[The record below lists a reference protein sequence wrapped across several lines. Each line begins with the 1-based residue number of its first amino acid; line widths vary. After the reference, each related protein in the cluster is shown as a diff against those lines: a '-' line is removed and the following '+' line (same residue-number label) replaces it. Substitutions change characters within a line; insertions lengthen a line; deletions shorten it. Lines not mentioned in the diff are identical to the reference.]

1 MRLSSGLALLSCSL
15 VSSGRV
21 PLEAW
26 GPIPAGFTLRAFP
39 GGVGVGVGLGVGA
52 AGPGTY
58 AHYPAYSVPT
68 PANATVFE
76 VEHTWRTLPAASETE
91 GNAVFMSTQMWHTG
105 GAGGYMG
112 TQVWRDDSGAGAA
125 VETHRAIFSMW
136 DGVDPATG
144 RPVATGW
151 KGPNCERFGGEG
163 LGSHCLNEFAIKQG
177 ATYTLRYESDGG
189 NHSGAFWTGSIVEG
203 AGTAS
208 ASGGAKRTVIGT
220 LFYPDLSSAGAAA
233 GGSGYGPVAVNAASF
248 QEYFLATGCDGQALS
263 GATLGG
269 PYFGDVAAVADKA
282 ANPRRIVAT
291 RATPDFAG
299 DCLFS
304 DVRGEGAPVVLML
317 AGGETARTTNKTTEL
332 W

>member
-1 MRLSSGLALLSCSL
+1 MRLSGLSL
-15 VSSGRV
+15 FSSSIVSSGRV

-26 GPIPAGFTLRAFP
+26 GPIPAGFTLRAP
-39 GGVGVGVGLGVGA
+39 QVGA
-52 AGPGTY
+52 SGPGTY

-68 PANATVFE
+68 PANATLLE

-91 GNAVFMSTQMWHTG
+91 GNAVFVSTQMWHTG

-112 TQVWRDDSGAGAA
+112 TQVWRDDSGAGAGAAA

-144 RPVATGW
+144 RPVTTGW

-163 LGSHCLNEFAIKQG
+163 VGSHCLIEYAIKQG

-189 NHSGAFWTGSIVEG
+189 NSSGAFWTGSIVEG
-203 AGTAS
+203 A
-208 ASGGAKRTVIGT
+208 KRTVIGT
-220 LFYPDLSSAGAAA
+220 LFYPNLGIAGVGAA

-269 PYFGDVAAVADKA
+269 PYFGDVAAGVAGKA

-304 DVRGEGAPVVLML
+304 DVRGEGAPVVLLL
-317 AGGETARTTNKTTEL
+317 AGGKTARTTNKTTEL